1 MVQINETTQANEIL
15 WTLACGRYSIGAIY
29 QQTKRQEF
37 EARVGVTMTEAR
49 KVAHKDRSGILN
61 CYVNP
66 GSARKVHGD
75 LYVKDPRCL
84 WVIVGWPQVVP
95 WAYKGFLNAL
105 GGLVV
110 KMKDGRVYLI
120 LRSALKMDPYWLTRT
135 VYQIAK
141 IPDVEFID
149 RIRGASYERDA
160 SVIRTPGEFYAW
172 LAAPGPSA
180 LPEAPTPPAL
190 MLAQHLLREL
200 EEFAE
205 MQIDL
210 MRKQFVNLEYLW
222 NIRARRMAARMRHQ
236 LEAELQ
242 VIRNRLKQ
250 YETEFKNTA
259 KQAKVAAE
267 TTKVDPNYVKKLED
281 YVNSA
286 KAKIQARVEELSK
299 EIQKMVEKI
308 MGITETT
315 TKQEPP
321 PHAPQRLHEWPKGAT
336 PTVETKGGAMP
347 VSSILTDPKVILLG
361 VGGVAAL
368 WYFLR
373 R

>member
-1 MVQINETTQANEIL
+1 MVQVNETTQTNEIL
-15 WTLACGRYSIGAIY
+15 WTLTCGRYSIGAIER
-29 QQTKRQEF
+29 QAKRAEF
-37 EARVGVTMTEAR
+37 EARVGVTMAEAR

-61 CYVNP
+61 CYVSP
-66 GSARKVHGD
+66 GPARYVHGD
-75 LYVKDPRCL
+75 LYVENPRCL
-84 WVIVGWPQVVP
+84 WVRVGSQINP
-95 WAYKGFLNAL
+95 WVYKGFLNTL

-141 IPDVEFID
+141 IPDVKFVD

-160 SVIRTPGEFYAW
+160 SIIRTPGEFYAW
-172 LAAPGPSA
+172 LATPGPGA

-190 MLAQHLLREL
+190 MLAEHLLREL

-222 NIRARRMAARMRHQ
+222 NIRARRLAARMKHQ

-267 TTKVDPNYVKKLED
+267 TAKVDPNYVGKLED

-315 TKQEPP
+315 TRQEPP

-336 PTVETKGGAMP
+336 PTVETKGGTVP
-347 VSSILTDPKVILLG
+347 VSSMLSDPKMILLG
-361 VGGVAAL
+361 AGGIAAL